1 MRVLAV
7 FLLFMVAFGKIT
19 ITIIDED
26 TVQYREQ
33 MKCVK
38 DKVSSGIPRSAIR
51 LTENWCEVI
60 K

>member
-7 FLLFMVAFGKIT
+7 FLVIMVCFGKIT

-26 TVQYREQ
+26 AVQYREQ

-38 DKVSSGIPRSAIR
+38 QKVSSGTPRSAIR